1 MRGLLGAKYWALL
14 LDAICCHVRP
24 ARVLH
29 HKDGIGQHFWALF
42 SLASRWGFATFSPGQ
57 RWDFQSRHRDK
68 EMILRCPR
76 LFAAQELVDMIAK
89 QILADDQEQKAHEL
103 ATSWRGAADSR
114 FYE

>member
-14 LDAICCHVRP
+14 PDAICCHVRP

-29 HKDGIGQHFWALF
+29 HKDGIRQYFWALF
-42 SLASRWGFATFSPGQ
+42 SLASRWGFATSSPGQ
-57 RWDFQSRHRDK
+57 RWNFQSDT
-68 EMILRCPR
+68 EMILRCPC

-103 ATSWRGAADSR
+103 ATSWRGAADSD
-114 FYE
+114 FYQ